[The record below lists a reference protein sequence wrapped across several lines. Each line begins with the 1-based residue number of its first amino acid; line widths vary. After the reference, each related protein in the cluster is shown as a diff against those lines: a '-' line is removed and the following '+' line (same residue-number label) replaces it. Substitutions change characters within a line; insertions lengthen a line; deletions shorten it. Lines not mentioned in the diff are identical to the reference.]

1 MVHVMLHAM
10 PWHLRSMFSSE
21 QQENSHI
28 IMIKILTCHMN
39 YKICHLSARS
49 HIAQDSPVPTM
60 SLYILLIFYKRKN
73 IDSSIFIKLPVRSIW
88 CFCNVSCKLDQRNLH
103 TQTNSKKWYVV
114 LLVQILLQ
122 KFFIYTFCKTHQIS
136 E

>member
-1 MVHVMLHAM
+1 M
-10 PWHLRSMFSSE
+10 PSFGSQSY
-21 QQENSHI
+21 SPV
-28 IMIKILTCHMN
+28 LT
-39 YKICHLSARS
+39 
-49 HIAQDSPVPTM
+49 VPTM

-122 KFFIYTFCKTHQIS
+122 KSFFIQNPQGYQNDIKANKTIYHVS
-136 E
+136 VLVVAY

>member
-10 PWHLRSMFSSE
+10 PWCLRSMFSSK

-39 YKICHLSARS
+39 YKMCHLSACS

-60 SLYILLIFYKRKN
+60 SLYILLIFYKRNN
-73 IDSSIFIKLPVRSIW
+73 IDSGIFIKLLVRSIW
-88 CFCNVSCKLDQRNLH
+88 CFCNVSCKLDQRNLRI
-103 TQTNSKKWYVV
+103 QTNSKKWYAV
-114 LLVQILLQ
+114 LLMQILLQ
-122 KFFIYTFCKTHQIS
+122 KFFICAFCKTHQIS